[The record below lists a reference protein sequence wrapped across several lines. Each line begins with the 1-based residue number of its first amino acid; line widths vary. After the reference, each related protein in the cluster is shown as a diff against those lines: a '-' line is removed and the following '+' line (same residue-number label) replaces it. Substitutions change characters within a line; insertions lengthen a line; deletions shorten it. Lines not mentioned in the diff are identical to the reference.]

1 MEKTVKCDTIYVYV
15 ASQCFALKG
24 WEMREVINMRLAF
37 NLLII
42 SIMVVCIWF
51 VYSSVHSKAYYRRVY
66 KWILWAALWMYVN
79 RLLCVAMEEG
89 YLTPTD
95 ALMTVER
102 MVHYLLTLVIYS
114 LYAYFIFC
122 LVDQFHY
129 FSLKRKLILFGPGI
143 ITVVL
148 ILTSP
153 WTHLIFYVEN
163 GTSHAGILFFWLV
176 IMRGAYAI
184 LATVRALAKRHLMI
198 PIFGQS
204 VILMAFFAVAQVV
217 IYTILKDGTLYYSTL
232 IVNIIIFLL
241 TITMVEFY
249 KDSVTGLLNKKAF
262 RQYVETQIGKGKQK
276 TCYMIKLK
284 NYEYLKENCYDSI
297 VQDVIK
303 ELSESIKEYSMLS
316 SVYYLGEG
324 RFSISVRRR
333 DQFDEKV
340 FLDRLKE
347 RFCTSFRMSGAN
359 VQLSLFVAVI
369 NLEDNKIDKK
379 NFVKYFTAC
388 DEVRYRSN
396 ESIEIVRS
404 DSLDLDE
411 LQHYRNIEEAIDRA
425 LVEKE
430 FTMYYQPIVSA
441 ETGKV
446 ISAEAL
452 IRLNDRVLGFVSP
465 EEFIPI
471 SESNG
476 KILEISEF
484 VIDSVFHFIQEND
497 ITEMGMEF
505 IEMNLSVMQCM
516 DKNLTKKLKYYIDKY
531 NVDPRR
537 INLEITETATNFDEK
552 RLSEQLIN
560 LKKLGFTFSLDDY
573 GTGYSN
579 LVRVLEYPVDVIK
592 LDKSIIWS
600 AFSDHDSFVTVKNLI
615 SMFHDVRRKLVAEGV
630 ETKEQMLTL
639 KELGCDFL
647 QGYYYSKP
655 VCEEDFVAFTKKFN
669 G

>member
-1 MEKTVKCDTIYVYV
+1 
-15 ASQCFALKG
+15 
-24 WEMREVINMRLAF
+24 MRIAF

-42 SIMVVCIWF
+42 SILVVCIWF
-51 VYSSVHSKAYYRRVY
+51 VYVSVHSKAYYRRVY
-66 KWILWAALWMYVN
+66 KWILWASLWMYVN
-79 RLLCVAMEEG
+79 RLLGVAMEEG
-89 YLTPTD
+89 FVTPTD
-95 ALMTVER
+95 ALVTLER
-102 MVHYLLTLVIYS
+102 LVHYLLTLVIYS
-114 LYAYFIFC
+114 LFAYFIFC

-129 FSLKRKLILFGPGI
+129 FSLKRKLLLFGPGI
-143 ITVVL
+143 LTIVL

-163 GTSHAGILFFWLV
+163 GESHIGILFFGFV
-176 IMRGAYAI
+176 FIRAVYAI
-184 LATVRALAKRHLMI
+184 IGMLRALSKRHLMI

-204 VILMAFFAVAQVV
+204 IILMAIFSIIQVIV
-217 IYTILKDGTLYYSTL
+217 YNILQDGTLYYSTM
-232 IVNIIIFLL
+232 IVNLIIFLL

-249 KDSVTGLLNKKAF
+249 KDSMTGLLNKKAF
-262 RQYVETQIGKGKQK
+262 RQYIQTEIGKGKQQA
-276 TCYMIKLK
+276 CYLIKLK
-284 NYEYLKENCYDSI
+284 NYEYLKENCNDSMI
-297 VQDVIK
+297 MDVVK
-303 ELSESIKEYSMLS
+303 DLAESIKEYSMLS
-316 SVYYLGEG
+316 SAYYLGEG
-324 RFSISVRRR
+324 RFCISVRRK
-333 DQFDEKV
+333 DHFDENV
-340 FLDRLKE
+340 FFDKMKE
-347 RFCTSFRMSGAN
+347 HFCVAFSMSGAE
-359 VQLSLFVAVI
+359 VQLSLFVAAI
-369 NLEDNKIDKK
+369 NMQDKKINKK
-379 NFVKYFTAC
+379 NFAKYFVAC
-388 DEVRYRSN
+388 DEFRYRSN
-396 ESIEIVRS
+396 EIIEVVRS
-404 DSLDLDE
+404 DSLDIDE
-411 LQHYRNIEEAIDRA
+411 LGHYHNIEEAIERA

-430 FTMYYQPIVSA
+430 FTMYYQPIIST

-484 VIDSVFHFIQEND
+484 VIDSVFRFISEND
-497 ITEMGMEF
+497 IKELGMEF

-531 NVDPRR
+531 NVDPRQ

-552 RLSEQLIN
+552 RLSEQLDN
-560 LKKLGFTFSLDDY
+560 VKKLGFTFSLDDY

-630 ETKEQMLTL
+630 ETKEQMLAL

>member
-1 MEKTVKCDTIYVYV
+1 
-15 ASQCFALKG
+15 
-24 WEMREVINMRLAF
+24 MRIAF

-42 SIMVVCIWF
+42 SILVVCIWF
-51 VYSSVHSKAYYRRVY
+51 VYVSVHSKAYYRRVY
-66 KWILWAALWMYVN
+66 KWILWASLWMYVN
-79 RLLCVAMEEG
+79 RLLGVAMEEG
-89 YLTPTD
+89 GVTPTD
-95 ALMTVER
+95 ALVTLER
-102 MVHYLLTLVIYS
+102 LVHYLLTLVIYS
-114 LYAYFIFC
+114 LFAYFIFC

-129 FSLKRKLILFGPGI
+129 FSLKRKLLLFGPGI
-143 ITVVL
+143 LTIVL

-163 GTSHAGILFFWLV
+163 GESHIGILFFGFV
-176 IMRGAYAI
+176 FIRAVYAI
-184 LATVRALAKRHLMI
+184 IGMLRALSKRHLMI

-204 VILMAFFAVAQVV
+204 IILMAIFSIIQVIV
-217 IYTILKDGTLYYSTL
+217 YNILQDGTLYYSTM
-232 IVNIIIFLL
+232 IVNLIIFLL

-249 KDSVTGLLNKKAF
+249 KDSTTGLLNKKAF
-262 RQYVETQIGKGKQK
+262 RQYVQTEIGKGKQQA
-276 TCYMIKLK
+276 CYLIKLK
-284 NYEYLKENCYDSI
+284 NYEYLKENCNDSMI
-297 VQDVIK
+297 MDVVK
-303 ELSESIKEYSMLS
+303 DLAESIKEYSMLS
-316 SVYYLGEG
+316 SAYYLGEG
-324 RFSISVRRR
+324 RFCISVRRK
-333 DQFDEKV
+333 DHFDENV
-340 FLDRLKE
+340 FFDKMKE
-347 RFCTSFRMSGAN
+347 HFCVAFSMSGAE
-359 VQLSLFVAVI
+359 VQLSLFVAAI
-369 NLEDNKIDKK
+369 NMQDKKINKK
-379 NFVKYFTAC
+379 NFAKYFVAC
-388 DEVRYRSN
+388 DEFRYRSN
-396 ESIEIVRS
+396 EIIEVVRS
-404 DSLDLDE
+404 DSLDIDE
-411 LQHYRNIEEAIDRA
+411 LGHYHNIEEAIERA

-430 FTMYYQPIVSA
+430 FTMYYQPIIST

-484 VIDSVFHFIQEND
+484 VIDSVFRFISEND
-497 ITEMGMEF
+497 IKELGMEF

-531 NVDPRR
+531 NVDPRQ

-552 RLSEQLIN
+552 RLSEQLDN
-560 LKKLGFTFSLDDY
+560 VKKLGFTFSLDDY

-630 ETKEQMLTL
+630 ETKEQMLAL

>member
-1 MEKTVKCDTIYVYV
+1 
-15 ASQCFALKG
+15 
-24 WEMREVINMRLAF
+24 MRIAF

-42 SIMVVCIWF
+42 SILVVCIWF
-51 VYSSVHSKAYYRRVY
+51 VYVSVHSKAYYRRVY
-66 KWILWAALWMYVN
+66 KWILWASLWMYVN
-79 RLLCVAMEEG
+79 RLLGVAMEEG
-89 YLTPTD
+89 FVTPTD
-95 ALMTVER
+95 ALVTLER
-102 MVHYLLTLVIYS
+102 LVHYLLTLVIYS
-114 LYAYFIFC
+114 LFAYFIFC

-129 FSLKRKLILFGPGI
+129 FSLKRKLLLFGPGI
-143 ITVVL
+143 LTIVL

-163 GTSHAGILFFWLV
+163 GESHIGILFFGFV
-176 IMRGAYAI
+176 FIRAVYAI
-184 LATVRALAKRHLMI
+184 IGMLRALSKRHLMI

-204 VILMAFFAVAQVV
+204 IILMAIFSIIQVIV
-217 IYTILKDGTLYYSTL
+217 YNILQDGTLYYSTM
-232 IVNIIIFLL
+232 IVNLIIFLL

-249 KDSVTGLLNKKAF
+249 KDSTTGLLNKKAF
-262 RQYVETQIGKGKQK
+262 RQYIQTEIGKGKQQA
-276 TCYMIKLK
+276 CYLIKLK
-284 NYEYLKENCYDSI
+284 NYEYLKENCNDSI
-297 VQDVIK
+297 IMDVVK
-303 ELSESIKEYSMLS
+303 DLAESIKEYSMLS
-316 SVYYLGEG
+316 STYYLGEG
-324 RFSISVRRR
+324 RFCISVRRK
-333 DQFDEKV
+333 DHFDENV
-340 FLDRLKE
+340 FFDKMKE
-347 RFCTSFRMSGAN
+347 HFCVAFSMSGAE
-359 VQLSLFVAVI
+359 VQLSLFVAAI
-369 NLEDNKIDKK
+369 NMQDKKINKK
-379 NFVKYFTAC
+379 NFAKYFVAC
-388 DEVRYRSN
+388 DEFRYRSN
-396 ESIEIVRS
+396 EIIEVVRS
-404 DSLDLDE
+404 DSLDIDE
-411 LQHYRNIEEAIDRA
+411 LGHYHNIEEAIERA

-430 FTMYYQPIVSA
+430 FTMYYQPIIST

-484 VIDSVFHFIQEND
+484 VIDSVFRFISEND
-497 ITEMGMEF
+497 IKELGMEF

-531 NVDPRR
+531 NVDPRQ

-552 RLSEQLIN
+552 RLSEQLDN
-560 LKKLGFTFSLDDY
+560 VKKLGFTFSLDDY

-630 ETKEQMLTL
+630 ETKEQMLAL